1 MRRGAR
7 KSGLFGEGRGDG
19 GVTGQRMGP
28 GNRAVWRSMIVYI
41 TADRRKN
48 SAATRQQERSR
59 EMREITVR
67 AAQRRDAAEL
77 AALNRAFNGATGT
90 CGADEMAALL
100 EEPAEQVLVAVVDGA
115 VAGFI
120 CGHVWR
126 SICYPDIQGEIKE
139 LYIGSDYRR
148 LGLGQRLMAA
158 MEQYL
163 RGRGVRAV
171 TLFTGLQNT
180 AAQAFYERCGYTD
193 QQQME
198 YEKKL

>member
-1 MRRGAR
+1 
-7 KSGLFGEGRGDG
+7 
-19 GVTGQRMGP
+19 
-28 GNRAVWRSMIVYI
+28 
-41 TADRRKN
+41 
-48 SAATRQQERSR
+48 
-59 EMREITVR
+59 MREITVR

-126 SICYPDIQGEIKE
+126 SICYSDIQGEIKE